1 MSLQTI
7 YQKLQA
13 DFKGSKSSS
22 LAINN
27 CSSVMLLIIGKIHLA
42 KMGQDLKI
50 VLSFAFRL
58 FQENFLN
65 VYLISIHYLS
75 SFWTQD
81 DRIIQMMSDHSQG
94 CWILYCVYSVLSKHE
109 IWSQWKS
116 YLMKYRVA
124 LEFYIIWMENIP
136 HAFS

>member
-1 MSLQTI
+1 
-7 YQKLQA
+7 
-13 DFKGSKSSS
+13 
-22 LAINN
+22 
-27 CSSVMLLIIGKIHLA
+27 MLLIIGKIHLA

-81 DRIIQMMSDHSQG
+81 DRIIRMMSDHIVKDAEFFIV
-94 CWILYCVYSVLSKHE
+94 CTLCFLN
-109 IWSQWKS
+109 
-116 YLMKYRVA
+116 MKYD
-124 LEFYIIWMENIP
+124 LNGSHI
-136 HAFS
+136 